1 MGKPPSCR
9 RRRFGANPRVSD
21 IENPPTADCSA
32 CPFRETLRP
41 SSRCKPGDVCVQA
54 ESGRQ
59 IDRFLKRNP
68 ELAPDY
74 LHDSFWERRA
84 IAVRYVPTDAVLALI
99 DDEDEVVRRAVAYR
113 LPLEH
118 LARLLND
125 PDREVRITV
134 ADRLPM
140 DQLESMVGDEDYLVR
155 AYVAKRLPEGR
166 LFRMICDPDAH
177 VRKQV
182 AGRLPPASLGLMAH
196 DADLQVRRIVAER
209 MEPDSL
215 VVMLNDVEWLIRYI
229 AAERAPLA
237 SVRKLIYDPCADVRE
252 MVKGRIG

>member
-1 MGKPPSCR
+1 M
-9 RRRFGANPRVSD
+9 SD
-21 IENPPTADCSA
+21 IDAPPAADCSA
-32 CPFRETLRP
+32 CPFLETLQP

-68 ELAPDY
+68 ELAPTY
-74 LHDSFWERRA
+74 LRDPFWERRA
-84 IAVRYVPTDAVLALI
+84 IAVRYVPVETVAGLI
-99 DDEDEVVRRAVAYR
+99 GDEDEVVRRAVAYR
-113 LPLEH
+113 LPVEH
-118 LARLLND
+118 LARLRDD

-134 ADRLPM
+134 ADRLPL
-140 DQLESMVGDEDYLVR
+140 DQLESMANDEDYLVR

-177 VRKQV
+177 VRKYV
-182 AGRLPPASLGLMAH
+182 AQRLPPASLGLMAH
-196 DADLQVRRIVAER
+196 DTDLQVRQIVAER

-215 VVMLNDVEWLIRYI
+215 VVMLNDEEWLIRYL

-237 SVRKLIYDPCADVRE
+237 AVRNKLLDDPSPDVRE
-252 MVKGRIG
+252 MVRQRLDAGA

>member
-1 MGKPPSCR
+1 MGKSPNR
-9 RRRFGANPRVSD
+9 RCGRFGANPRVSD
-21 IENPPTADCSA
+21 IETPPTADCSA

-68 ELAPDY
+68 ELATEY
-74 LHDSFWERRA
+74 LHDGFWERRA
-84 IAVRYVPTDAVLALI
+84 IAVRYVTADEVLPLI
-99 DDEDEVVRRAVAYR
+99 DDKDEVVRRAVAYR
-113 LPLEH
+113 LPVEY
-118 LARLLND
+118 LAQLRND

-134 ADRLPM
+134 ADRLPV
-140 DQLESMVGDEDYLVR
+140 DQLETMADDEDYLVR

-215 VVMLNDVEWLIRYI
+215 VVMLNDAEWLIRYI

-237 SVRKLIYDPCADVRE
+237 TVRKLIDDPCEDVRE
-252 MVKGRIG
+252 MVRERIG